1 MTRPFRSVLFAP
13 GNRADM
19 VAKLPRTGPDAA
31 VIDLEDATP
40 TEHKVSARAT
50 ARRLTDELAESHPG
64 LDLFVRV
71 NHPDSDMFDGDISEA
86 LSQALTGVIVP
97 KLAQANDVDRV
108 VSTLAEAGFPD
119 LPIMAGLE
127 TVAGIV
133 DAVGV
138 TSHQRVGWCY
148 FGAED
153 YVADLGGVRRSDN
166 LEVLF
171 ARSQVAQAARLGEIP
186 AMDMVVTNFEDVKR
200 FASEAAEARALGF
213 SGKLCVHPNQV
224 ALANEA
230 FLPTPEE
237 LAWASRVVDAYK
249 TGLAK
254 GEAAIAVDGEMIDE
268 PVVRRAR
275 AILDAAD

>member
-1 MTRPFRSVLFAP
+1 
-13 GNRADM
+13 M
-19 VAKLPRTGPDAA
+19 VAKLPRSGPDAA

-71 NHPDSDMFDGDISEA
+71 NSPDSDMFDGDISEA
-86 LSQALTGVIVP
+86 LSKALTGVIVP
-97 KLAQANDVDRV
+97 KLARADDVDRV
-108 VSTLAEAGFPD
+108 ASALAEAGFAD

-133 DAVGV
+133 DAVEV
-138 TSHQRVGWCY
+138 TSHERVEWCY

-186 AMDMVVTNFEDVKR
+186 AMDMVVTNFEDAKR
-200 FASEAAEARALGF
+200 FAAEAAEARALGF

-224 ALANEA
+224 ALANAA
-230 FLPTPEE
+230 FRPTPEE
-237 LAWASRVVDAYK
+237 LAWAARVVDAYK
-249 TGLAK
+249 TGLTK
-254 GEAAIAVDGEMIDE
+254 GEAAIAC
-268 PVVRRAR
+268 
-275 AILDAAD
+275 LLYTSDAADE